1 MCGFELRE
9 LQYSSYRFA
18 IKLASLFYT
27 TFFVVY
33 SSLSVSIQVCLS
45 EIVEF
50 QQ

>member
-18 IKLASLFYT
+18 TKLYYV
-27 TFFVVY
+27 FVVY
-33 SSLSVSIQVCLS
+33 SSLSVSIQVCLP
-45 EIVEF
+45 EKVEF